1 MPDERSS
8 TFLLG
13 LLVGVLVGGLLVAGA
28 GAWLVPAEQTAS
40 PAASMTTATGCVA
53 DPAEGGW
60 IGQVT
65 TGDDAVVVFNYTLVH
80 DDAEIEVSG
89 DLQNPA
95 EGRHVFAITTA
106 PVADSQKGTPPADCQ
121 PRTTI
126 QAAVT
131 LPSEFGAL
139 EIVIDGDVVATVE
152 STPDAGPS
160 FRPVGRS
167 SDSS

>member
-1 MPDERSS
+1 MPDERSP

-28 GAWLVPAEQTAS
+28 GAWLVPVERTAS
-40 PAASMTTATGCVA
+40 PAASMTTATGCTP
-53 DPAEGGW
+53 DPTEGGW
-60 IGQVT
+60 VGKVT

-106 PVADSQKGTPPADCQ
+106 PVTDGQKGTPPADCH

-131 LPSEFGAL
+131 LPPEFDAL
-139 EIVIDGDVVATVE
+139 EITIDGDLVATVE
-152 STPDAGPS
+152 SAPDAGPS